1 MNPPLKPLLTTCA
14 LALASPLCAQISDGD
29 LDTAYNPSL
38 SNPGTSG
45 WSLLLLDESRGGAEV
60 YLSTY
65 ASPIRRVLPN
75 GQVDTGF
82 NPPLSDVDT
91 NTMGSGDLYLDPDPS
106 NPDFLLAWGAFSET
120 PSWAPRYL
128 HRISRA
134 TGALDPGFA
143 VPALPSDAGG
153 AWSTFQTDPTPLA
166 GGGWF
171 YSVQWTDWDTYYRA
185 VAGSIAS
192 DGTMVQPVS
201 GANTTWCRLAA
212 SDLPGGKLLLI
223 GDMEIT
229 GNPQGIVRLLPTGL
243 VDTGFIPPAVTS
255 SIPGVSFWGFP
266 YEAMFEPVTG
276 MIYLGANVP
285 EDLSAGG
292 QTGKNLYRLLPE
304 GALDPTYAPIRL
316 PDLPTG
322 YTAGAHLGDFF
333 QDVRTDG
340 SVLVAQQGYAE
351 DVDTGMWTGGCRLT
365 KISTAGQIDTSF
377 NPVLT
382 GGSAFSGWFEAK
394 FDGAEGSV
402 HVSHWGTFDAVNGD
416 PIPAEYSNELRLKP
430 DGTLDTTFTPS
441 PAPGDLSFPLVEG
454 PSWDDP
460 EVLEKAWPDYSQT
473 SDGRWLLYSTYSWFT
488 EVGGQP
494 RTGLARVGTDGTL
507 DEDFAPVLGFPEDV
521 SGFKSVTPHVLA
533 DGSLL
538 LIGNFDSVNG
548 VSRPGGVARLHN
560 PSLFLPERAAAL
572 GLDPAGDP
580 LADSDKDNALDFL
593 EIAFMLDPL
602 NPDAL
607 PLAGPEDDGGLPFI
621 TLAGPAGGNRLRIEY
636 LRWKEA
642 WRYNLRY
649 IAEFAASP
657 NGPWTA
663 VETPLLVRPLAG
675 TSEQVVVEDTETTS
689 TAARRFGR
697 VRVVQDPP

>member
-1 MNPPLKPLLTTCA
+1 MNPPLKPLLIASA
-14 LALASPLCAQISDGD
+14 LAVASPLCAQISDGD

-45 WSLLLLDESRGGAEV
+45 WTLVLLDESRGGAEV
-60 YLSTY
+60 YLNSS
-65 ASPIRRVLPN
+65 AGPIRRVLPN

-82 NPPLSDVDT
+82 NPPLTSA
-91 NTMGSGDLYLDPDPS
+91 DLYLDPDPS
-106 NPDFLLAWGAFSET
+106 NPDFLLAWGAFSES
-120 PSWAPRYL
+120 PSGEARYL

-143 VPALPSDAGG
+143 APALPGDAGG

-171 YSVQWTDWDTYYRA
+171 YSVQWTDWDTYFRA

-192 DGTMVQPVS
+192 NGAPIQSVS
-201 GANTTWCRLAA
+201 GENTTWCRLVA

-223 GDMEIT
+223 GDMEID
-229 GNPQGIVRLLPTGL
+229 GDPRGLVRLLPSGV
-243 VDTGFIPPAVTS
+243 VDTSFTPPVVTSNS
-255 SIPGVSFWGFP
+255 SIPGHIYSGFP
-266 YEAMFEPVTG
+266 YEAIFEPVTG
-276 MIYLGANVP
+276 MTYLGANVP
-285 EDLSAGG
+285 EDLSVGV
-292 QTGKNLYRLLPE
+292 QTGKHLYRLLPD
-304 GALDPTYAPIRL
+304 GGWDPAFTPIRL

-322 YTAGAHLGDFF
+322 CTPCAFFGQVDFF
-333 QDVRTDG
+333 QDVRADG
-340 SVLVAQQGYAE
+340 SVLVNQQGCSE
-351 DVDTGMWTGGCRLT
+351 DFFTTAVCRLS
-365 KISTAGQIDTSF
+365 KISAAGQIDTSF
-377 NPVLT
+377 NPLLT
-382 GGSAFSGWFEAK
+382 GGENYSGWFEAE
-394 FDGAEGSV
+394 FDGPAGSV
-402 HVSHWGTFDAVNGD
+402 HVWHGGTFDKLNGN
-416 PIPAEYSNELRLKP
+416 PIPAQYSTELRLKP
-430 DGTLDTTFTPS
+430 DGTLDTTFNP
-441 PAPGDLSFPLVEG
+441 PQEPGDPSFPLVEG

-460 EVLEKAWPDYSQT
+460 EVLEEAWPSYSQT
-473 SDGRWLLYSTYSWFT
+473 SDGRWLLYSERVWFT
-488 EVGGQP
+488 KVGGQS
-494 RTGLARVGTDGTL
+494 RTGLARLGADGSL

-521 SGFKSVTPHVLA
+521 GGFKSVTPHVLA

-538 LIGNFDSVNG
+538 LLGNFDSVNG

-602 NPDAL
+602 TPDAL

-657 NGPWTA
+657 NGPWTP